1 MDEIFKP
8 FLSGTTPLPP
18 KLNVNATW
26 SALAPMDE
34 RNQTPNVT
42 FGNTCAETLRFGGA
56 GVQRSA
62 CCRVW
67 TFCPSTVS
75 LSDVFT
81 SFGLQTLL
89 WKHYS
94 ACCWSFS
101 NLRKT
106 LPFHKQMH
114 PVCLPSHFF
123 FSLIRNLF
131 QNAENIVFSQVNAT
145 FVFLVPTFPIP
156 SSMQSDVS
164 TTEFGDQKMWKHQR
178 GRQCQLRCAAGRTPQ
193 LVP

>member
-18 KLNVNATW
+18 KLNVNVTW

-42 FGNTCAETLRFGGA
+42 FGNTSAETLRFGGA
-56 GVQRSA
+56 GVQHSA
-62 CCRVW
+62 RCRVW
-67 TFCPSTVS
+67 IFCPSTVS

-89 WKHYS
+89 CKHHS
-94 ACCWSFS
+94 ACWSFS

-106 LPFHKQMH
+106 LPVHRQMH
-114 PVCLPSHFF
+114 PVCVPSYFF
-123 FSLIRNLF
+123 YSLIRNLF
-131 QNAENIVFSQVNAT
+131 QAAENLVFSKVNAT
-145 FVFLVPTFPIP
+145 FVFLVPFFPIP
-156 SSMQSDVS
+156 
-164 TTEFGDQKMWKHQR
+164 
-178 GRQCQLRCAAGRTPQ
+178 
-193 LVP
+193 